1 MLEISDVVET
11 AYTQNEKMLDLRQ
24 PEKTQ
29 SRDTSH
35 KVQTQDQGDIAG
47 FEDYIE
53 EQPKIEGGSKSAKSG
68 NIENTPG
75 FEDYLEDK
83 PKDPIG
89 SKTISK
95 GAEKAMD
102 TPGFEDYL
110 DK

>member
-1 MLEISDVVET
+1 
-11 AYTQNEKMLDLRQ
+11 MLDLRQ
-24 PEKTQ
+24 RAHTQ
-29 SRDTSH
+29 SREPLH

-53 EQPKIEGGSKSAKSG
+53 EQPKSEPFSKGARPG
-68 NIENTPG
+68 NIEHTPG

-83 PKDPIG
+83 PKTPTG
-89 SKTISK
+89 AKTVLR
-95 GAEKAMD
+95 GTEKTAD